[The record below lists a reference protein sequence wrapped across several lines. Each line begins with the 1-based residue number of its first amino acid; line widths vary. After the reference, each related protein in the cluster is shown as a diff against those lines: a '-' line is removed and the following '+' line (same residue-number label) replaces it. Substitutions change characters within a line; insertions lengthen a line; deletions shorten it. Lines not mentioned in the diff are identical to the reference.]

1 MKREKGEMMVE
12 ASLVLTVVI
21 VVIVSLAYLGL
32 IMYHQT
38 LITSTA
44 NQTASNIA
52 QVYSNSSK
60 DPVTGYIDVSNLD
73 NDGMVNKMKNQA
85 YADIIKEKAEWYSKY
100 RLAKGNFLKSE
111 EPEIDVK
118 V

>member
-1 MKREKGEMMVE
+1 MKRLLKREKGEVMVE
-12 ASLVLTVVI
+12 ASLVMTVVI
-21 VVIVSLAYLGL
+21 VVIVTLAYLGL

-52 QVYSNSSK
+52 QVYSNSGK

-73 NDGMVNKMKNQA
+73 NDGMVIKMKNQA
-85 YADIIKEKAEWYSKY
+85 YSNVITKKAEWY
-100 RLAKGNFLKSE
+100 
-111 EPEIDVK
+111 
-118 V
+118 

>member
-1 MKREKGEMMVE
+1 MVE
-12 ASLVLTVVI
+12 ASLVLTTVVI
-21 VVIVSLAYLGL
+21 IIVTLAYLGL

-52 QVYSNSSK
+52 QVYSNSGK

-73 NDGMVNKMKNQA
+73 NDGIVNKMEAKSIA
-85 YADIIKEKAEWYSKY
+85 FLDLIGDTEKQ
-100 RLAKGNFLKSE
+100 
-111 EPEIDVK
+111 
-118 V
+118 